1 MSALAALSFSLDLE
15 RVRAALPPEAA
26 SFYHG
31 WHYLPSVGSTMDV
44 ARALAGRG
52 APEGT
57 LVLAGEQTAGR
68 GRHGRAWHSPPGGA
82 WFSLV
87 LRPEIEP
94 QAAGQVAILLGVAL
108 AEALREAYGVPV
120 AVKWPND
127 LWLRSRKL
135 GGILIE
141 LSAVGERL
149 DWLVAGIGVN
159 VNNPAPRGTGMGA
172 PAISLGEALGKLA
185 PLEDFYVP
193 ALRGIARGLQRF
205 RAEGFEPVRQAWP
218 QLSLLREGDRV
229 WVEGA
234 GEGERRAARVVGLSA
249 LGRLVVEW
257 ERDRRVE
264 ELIAEEVTLNVEA

>member
-1 MSALAALSFSLDLE
+1 
-15 RVRAALPPEAA
+15 
-26 SFYHG
+26 
-31 WHYLPSVGSTMDV
+31 MDV
-44 ARALAGRG
+44 ARELAGRG

-57 LVLAGEQTAGR
+57 IVIAGEQTAGR
-68 GRHGRAWHSPPGGA
+68 GRHGRAWRSPPGGA

-94 QAAGQVAILLGVAL
+94 QAAGQVAVLLGVAL

-141 LSAVGERL
+141 LSASGGQL

-159 VNNPAPRGTGMGA
+159 VNNPAPRGTGMKA
-172 PAISLGEALGKLA
+172 SAISLGEVLGKLA
-185 PLEDFYVP
+185 QLEDFYVQ
-193 ALRGIARGLQRF
+193 ALRGIARGYQRF

-234 GEGERRAARVVGLSA
+234 SERRAARVVGLSA